1 MKKINFNSIV
11 NLLCTVCIVGTT
23 LLLMLIWNKIP
34 EQIPGHYNMAGE
46 VDRMTGKMS
55 LIVLLVLN
63 VLIYGIITFSEHFP
77 EVWNTGVTVTEENR
91 ERVYRT
97 LKYMIGSLKL
107 EMVLFFCYLIIQS
120 MTGKNL
126 PIWSTGVSLAIVFGT
141 LIGFLVHLIRIR

>member
-1 MKKINFNSIV
+1 MKKMNFNSIV
-11 NLLCTVCIVGTT
+11 NFLCTVCIVGTT
-23 LLLMLIWNKIP
+23 LLLMMTWNKIP

-77 EVWNTGVTVTEENR
+77 KVWNTAVTVTEENR